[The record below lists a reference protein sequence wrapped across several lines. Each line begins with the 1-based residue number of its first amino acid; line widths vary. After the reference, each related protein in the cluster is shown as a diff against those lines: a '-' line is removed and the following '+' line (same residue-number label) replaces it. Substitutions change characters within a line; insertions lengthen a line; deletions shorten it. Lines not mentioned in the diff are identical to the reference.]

1 MGTELD
7 VEGGEFLAEEL
18 GVLDVAEVVAPPDQ
32 EEDLHIKDYEE
43 DDVGQG
49 GKDEEQI
56 AALDGDRGT
65 SEPIMY

>member
-1 MGTELD
+1 MD
-7 VEGGEFLAEEL
+7 VEGSQFFAEQL
-18 GVLDVAEVVAPPDQ
+18 RVLDVAEVVAPPDQ